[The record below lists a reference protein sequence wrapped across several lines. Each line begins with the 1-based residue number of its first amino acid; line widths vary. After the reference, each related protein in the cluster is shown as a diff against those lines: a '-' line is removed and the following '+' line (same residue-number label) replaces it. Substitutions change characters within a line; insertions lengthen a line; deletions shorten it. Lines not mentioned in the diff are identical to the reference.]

1 MNPTGTPSAPETPE
15 PGSTRGRSG
24 GGRGWTA
31 FRVALA
37 LSALWLTGYVAFR
50 YSVFNAPD
58 HGTAYFY
65 IFPASLVLAAVALV
79 LAFRPFLL
87 SRMPGIGGT
96 ALRGTLTAYG
106 AVWMAS
112 GVACTLS
119 LLEGIAIAPL
129 GGSIDMI
136 HMVSDH
142 VFLPLAV
149 ATLAW
154 APGWL
159 AARLGASSAVREAA
173 RSAGRPGA
181 RMPGSP
187 VAGKTGGSIRG

>member
-1 MNPTGTPSAPETPE
+1 MSRTGRRSTPGTSE
-15 PGSTRGRSG
+15 PGSSPDRTGSD
-24 GGRGWTA
+24 RGWTP
-31 FRVALA
+31 FRVALGV
-37 LSALWLTGYVAFR
+37 SALWLTGYVAYR
-50 YSVFNAPD
+50 YSVFNPPD

-65 IFPASLVLAAVALV
+65 IFPASLVLAAVAFV

-87 SRMPGIGGT
+87 SRVPGIGGT

-112 GVACTLS
+112 GVGCTLS

-129 GGSIDMI
+129 GGSIDMV

-159 AARLGASSAVREAA
+159 AVRLGASSAVRAA
-173 RSAGRPGA
+173 GGGPGRPGVE
-181 RMPGSP
+181 MPGSP
-187 VAGKTGGSIRG
+187 ITGEAGGSIRA